1 MGTLESDKVD
11 KALVG
16 KMKAERKDSGDWYY
30 IIYNDVGI
38 AVSSTSLSKGT
49 KHTLG
54 RARVSQMARQLNL
67 NKPQLFEDL
76 VRCTLN
82 REKAIAIMEG
92 NSLDS
97 AEDKQ

>member
-30 IIYNDVGI
+30 IIYNDAGI
-38 AVSSTSLSKGT
+38 AISSTSLSKGA

-54 RARVSQMARQLNL
+54 RSRVSQMARQLNL
-67 NKPQLFEDL
+67 NKPQLFEDM
-76 VRCTLN
+76 VRCTLS
-82 REKAIAIMEG
+82 REKAIAIMEA
-92 NSLDS
+92 NVLDT
-97 AEDKQ
+97 EDN